1 MADLAAAVGL
11 VGVAHVLQVIGC
23 NLTIDRQN
31 MMEAGLAQF
40 EDFRYLVEKDLC
52 DTADKFGKR
61 TQAAGRIVFGLVG
74 TEKLVGVMHWVQDC
88 FRASD
93 VPNHDNF
100 DDDVLF
106 EALSLAQIR
115 KSDVELV
122 TTNTKA
128 VDPGKIQGR
137 AYVARMGEGIY

>member
-1 MADLAAAVGL
+1 MASKRCCPAQTLTIVIEVHNMDDEL
-11 VGVAHVLQVIGC
+11 VGVAHVLQVIGF
-23 NLTIDRQN
+23 NLPGDRN
-31 MMEAGLAQF
+31 NFMTAGLAQF

-106 EALSLAQIR
+106 EALSLA
-115 KSDVELV
+115 
-122 TTNTKA
+122 
-128 VDPGKIQGR
+128 
-137 AYVARMGEGIY
+137 